1 MILINASNRSCFIRK
16 SMIMLLVLMK
26 VKFALCYTL
35 KYFIIRLFYY

>member
-1 MILINASNRSCFIRK
+1 MILISATNRSCFIRK
-16 SMIMLLVLMK
+16 SILVLMK